1 MRSLDHVV
9 VAHSAFGLDILIL
22 SFIGFNERV
31 YRA

>member
-1 MRSLDHVV
+1 MCSLNREVV
-9 VAHSAFGLDILIL
+9 VRSALGFDILIL